1 MDFWR
6 HVVDSQTKRCRNIWQ
21 RFGLVEA
28 KYRGVRF
35 DVGEQKWPFNASYIR
50 SKQEQ
55 TSSIL
60 YPQDCAKVCQCVPMV
75 LKCARL
81 SMCQFAKMWKCQIDK
96 LIAKTWLQNQN
107 RHMKKNF
114 ISASSINSI
123 KFTKTFKLT
132 NFN

>member
-28 KYRGVRF
+28 NYRGVRF
-35 DVGEQKWPFNASYIR
+35 DVGERKGPFNASYIR

-60 YPQDCAKVCQCVPMV
+60 YHKTVPKCANVCQWCWSVPDCQ
-75 LKCARL
+75 CANL
-81 SMCQFAKMWKCQIDK
+81 PKMWKCQIDK